1 MSAMANDN
9 YGQMFTVLDSHS
21 TALNEWCYTAA
32 GEGPACR
39 SQQNLLRV

>member
-9 YGQMFTVLDSHS
+9 CGQMFTVLDGHS
-21 TALNEWCYTAA
+21 TALNEWWNTTA

-39 SQQNLLRV
+39 SQQSLLRV